1 MLTSNPRCATS
12 GFGDEIQL
20 EIEKLV
26 AHIARTF
33 RLIGASTKRSVHR
46 RTITTEC
53 GELQD
58 FYVAGRFLRV
68 AERRRFGIW
77 TSLNKSREHQWR
89 GGGNDQ
95 VNNLIELD
103 GAPASKQALTGML
116 VQPGRR

>member
-26 AHIARTF
+26 AHIARTI
-33 RLIGASTKRSVHR
+33 RLIGASTKRSVHLK
-46 RTITTEC
+46 TITIEC
-53 GELQD
+53 GELQG
-58 FYVAGRFLRV
+58 FYVAD
-68 AERRRFGIW
+68 
-77 TSLNKSREHQWR
+77 KSREHQWR

-103 GAPASKQALTGML
+103 GAPASKQAL
-116 VQPGRR
+116 QEC